1 MSMARGIFTGKLWSL
16 SNSWWKS
23 SIILLLFMICIK
35 AFLNPFTSCPK
46 RPVLFP
52 RCRIYNILAR
62 YVTEREI
69 RHLRGRKSGALCLP
83 WDWVGQPFLRQLPR
97 LRINQGLLTITQVRL
112 SQNTTWSS
120 FIFYLLFQISARK
133 EKIIVKLSKTFFQL
147 QNLNQ
152 TSESRQN
159 LNLKILTKHSFTIST
174 TIELHNH
181 NQASYQ

>member
-35 AFLNPFTSCPK
+35 AFLNTFTSCPK
-46 RPVLFP
+46 HPVLFP
-52 RCRIYNILAR
+52 HCRIYNKVAR
-62 YVTEREI
+62 YVTQREI

-120 FIFYLLFQISARK
+120 FIFYLFFQISARK
-133 EKIIVKLSKTFFQL
+133 ENRIVRLSKIPFQL
-147 QNLNQ
+147 
-152 TSESRQN
+152 
-159 LNLKILTKHSFTIST
+159 
-174 TIELHNH
+174 
-181 NQASYQ
+181 